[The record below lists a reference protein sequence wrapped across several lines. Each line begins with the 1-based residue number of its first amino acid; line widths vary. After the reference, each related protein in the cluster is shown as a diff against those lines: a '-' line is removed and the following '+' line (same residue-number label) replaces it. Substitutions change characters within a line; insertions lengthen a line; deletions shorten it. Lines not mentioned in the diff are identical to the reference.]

1 MRFKLIVAFVDETCT
16 DTVLDA
22 AREAGATGATVINHA
37 RGEGLEK
44 KKTFM
49 GLGLDIQRDV
59 ILWLVEEHMS
69 RSILETICRVGEFD
83 TNPGQGIAIQIDVE
97 DAVGVAHQVEKL
109 SKEIEDQL

>member
-1 MRFKLIVAFVDETCT
+1 
-16 DTVLDA
+16 
-22 AREAGATGATVINHA
+22 
-37 RGEGLEK
+37 
-44 KKTFM
+44 M

>member
-59 ILWLVEEHMS
+59 IDRKSV
-69 RSILETICRVGEFD
+69 V
-83 TNPGQGIAIQIDVE
+83 
-97 DAVGVAHQVEKL
+97 
-109 SKEIEDQL
+109 